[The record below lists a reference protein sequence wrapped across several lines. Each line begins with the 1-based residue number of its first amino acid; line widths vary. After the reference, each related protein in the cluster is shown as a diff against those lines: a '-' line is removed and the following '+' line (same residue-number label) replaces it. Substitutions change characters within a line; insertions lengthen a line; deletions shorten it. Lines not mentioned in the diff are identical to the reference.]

1 MAQKR
6 TSSKG
11 SRGREKPETTK
22 AEPRETT
29 AESRSLA
36 DSPLSSTSGGSS
48 MWTPSYD
55 EIARKAYSLWESRGR
70 PIGSPEEDWYRAVQ
84 ELHGAGNSTPQK

>member
-11 SRGREKPETTK
+11 SRGREKPETPK
-22 AEPRETT
+22 GEPRETT

-36 DSPLSSTSGGSS
+36 DSPLPTMPGGTNV
-48 MWTPSYD
+48 WAPSYD
-55 EIARKAYSLWESRGR
+55 DIARKAYSLWESRGK
-70 PIGSPEEDWYRAVQ
+70 PIGSPDEDWHRAVQ
-84 ELHGAGNSTPQK
+84 ELYGVGNSTPQK